1 MPPTINRVENSLE
14 RLELFDVSSPRAP
27 FHIFVMANVNSK
39 VNRALLLVAAATKD
53 AGPSDNAQS
62 KMIIANCAV
71 MNSLTPTN
79 KNAGLRLLIKDF
91 ASFHAIDREVKIKN
105 VDPRV
110 NVLNP

>member
-1 MPPTINRVENSLE
+1 MARVELV
-14 RLELFDVSSPRAP
+14 DVSSPRAP
-27 FHIFVMANVNSK
+27 FHNLVMASVNSN

-62 KMIIANCAV
+62 KIIIANCAV

-91 ASFHAIDREVKIKN
+91 VSFHAIDREVKIKN